1 MSTQTVAVALE
12 GLRPVRKRSKD
23 LIAKSCAGLLLL
35 YVIVAVAGPE
45 LVNFDPMATNLPDR
59 LLAPGSLTKD
69 GNLSVFGTDQLGQDI
84 LAQVFVGA
92 RTSLLVSLIAVALAL
107 VVGTVFG
114 IAAGYVGGRIDSVLM
129 RIVDMQMAFPTILLA
144 ILVAGVLGQSVLNVV
159 IALAIANWIVYA
171 RVLRSQVLT
180 IKGREFVE
188 ATRALGA
195 GHWHVLRHCVVPG
208 CVSPILVIVTV
219 DIGSMILAE
228 ASLSFLGLG
237 VPAGTVSWGRTIFN
251 GQSYLDSAWWI
262 SVIPGLA
269 LTVVVVALGFVGD
282 YLRDRTDPRAVK

>member
-1 MSTQTVAVALE
+1 MSTQTVSIALKAI
-12 GLRPVRKRSKD
+12 RPKRTRSKA
-23 LIAKSCAGLLLL
+23 LFARLCAVVLAL
-35 YVIVAVAGPE
+35 YVAIAVIGPSM
-45 LVNFDPMATNLPDR
+45 VSFDPAATDLENR
-59 LLAPGSLTKD
+59 LLPPGAETSN
-69 GNLSVFGTDQLGQDI
+69 GSVAVFGTDQLGQDI
-84 LAQVFVGA
+84 LAQVINGA
-92 RTSLLVSLIAVALAL
+92 RTSLIVSLLAVTLAM
-107 VVGTVFG
+107 VVGTFVG
-114 IAAGYVGGRIDSVLM
+114 ILAGYVGGKLDAILM
-129 RIVDMQMAFPTILLA
+129 RIVDIQMAFPTILLA

-195 GHWHVLRHCVVPG
+195 GHWHILRRCIAPG
-208 CVSPILVIVTV
+208 CSAPILVIATV
-219 DIGSMILAE
+219 DIGAMILAE

-251 GQSYLDSAWWI
+251 GQNFLDSAWWI
-262 SVIPGLA
+262 SAIPGLA

>member
-1 MSTQTVAVALE
+1 MSSQTVTVALKALRTKRKRSHEVFAKLCAAVLVLYVAVAVIGPL
-12 GLRPVRKRSKD
+12 
-23 LIAKSCAGLLLL
+23 LIT
-35 YVIVAVAGPE
+35 
-45 LVNFDPMATNLPDR
+45 FDPMAADLENR
-59 LLAPGSLTKD
+59 LLPPGAETSQGTVA
-69 GNLSVFGTDQLGQDI
+69 VFGTDQLGQDI
-84 LAQVFVGA
+84 LAQVIVGA
-92 RTSLLVSLIAVALAL
+92 RTSLIVSLLAVLLAMVIGTL
-107 VVGTVFG
+107 VG
-114 IAAGYVGGRIDSVLM
+114 ILSGYIGGKIDSILM

-188 ATRALGA
+188 ATRAIGA
-195 GHWHVLRHCVVPG
+195 GHWHILRRCIAPG
-208 CVSPILVIVTV
+208 CASPILVIATV

-262 SVIPGLA
+262 SAIPGLA